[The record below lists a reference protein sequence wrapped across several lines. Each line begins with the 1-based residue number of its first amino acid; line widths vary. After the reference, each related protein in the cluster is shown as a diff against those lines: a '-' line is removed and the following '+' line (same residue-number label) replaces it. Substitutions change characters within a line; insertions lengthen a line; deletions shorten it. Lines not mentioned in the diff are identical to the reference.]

1 MHQYLKSLQLT
12 EVKDAA
18 ILGTSTDV
26 ELNSLHDGPEDSV
39 VALSRE
45 VHPERHRVRT
55 PRIQLLGRIICRI
68 NASLPIPS
76 QQRLGRSK
84 C

>member
-26 ELNSLHDGPEDSV
+26 ELSFLHDDPENSIV
-39 VALSRE
+39 ELSRE
-45 VHPERHRVRT
+45 IHPE
-55 PRIQLLGRIICRI
+55 
-68 NASLPIPS
+68 
-76 QQRLGRSK
+76 
-84 C
+84 

>member
-26 ELNSLHDGPEDSV
+26 ELSSLHDGPENSIV
-39 VALSRE
+39 ELSRE
-45 VHPERHRVRT
+45 VHSE
-55 PRIQLLGRIICRI
+55 
-68 NASLPIPS
+68 
-76 QQRLGRSK
+76 
-84 C
+84 